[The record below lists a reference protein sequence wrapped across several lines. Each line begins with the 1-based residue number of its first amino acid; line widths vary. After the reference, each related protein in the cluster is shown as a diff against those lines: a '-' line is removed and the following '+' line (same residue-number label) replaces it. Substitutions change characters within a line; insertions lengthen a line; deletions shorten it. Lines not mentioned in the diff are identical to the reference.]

1 VGDADPPAR
10 AGASAIVTAYEISVL
25 GRVDAAVLADLQE
38 LEAVRR
44 PTVTV
49 LRGTLA
55 DAAQLR
61 ALLARLQERGLEL
74 VELRQLD
81 TEGEPE

>member
-1 VGDADPPAR
+1 
-10 AGASAIVTAYEISVL
+10 VTDYEISVL
-25 GRVDAAVLADLQE
+25 GRVDAGVLADLAE

-55 DAAQLR
+55 DAGQLR
-61 ALLARLQERGLEL
+61 GLLARLQARGLEL
-74 VELRQLD
+74 VELRRLD
-81 TEGEPE
+81 GEGDGA

>member
-1 VGDADPPAR
+1 
-10 AGASAIVTAYEISVL
+10 VTAYEISVL
-25 GRVDAAVLADLQE
+25 GRVDANVLADLKE

-49 LRGTLA
+49 LRGTIA

-61 ALLARLQERGLEL
+61 GLLARLQERGLEL
-74 VELRQLD
+74 FELRQL
-81 TEGEPE
+81 EGEGDGE

>member
-1 VGDADPPAR
+1 V
-10 AGASAIVTAYEISVL
+10 
-25 GRVDAAVLADLQE
+25 GRVDAALLADLDD

-55 DAAQLR
+55 DPAALGG
-61 ALLARLQERGLEL
+61 LLERLQDRGLEL
-74 VELRQLD
+74 VEIRQVESGD
-81 TEGEPE
+81 GERE

>member
-1 VGDADPPAR
+1 
-10 AGASAIVTAYEISVL
+10 VTAYEISVL
-25 GRVDAAVLADLQE
+25 GRVDANVLADLKE

-61 ALLARLQERGLEL
+61 GLLARLQDRGLEL
-74 VELRQLD
+74 VELRRID
-81 TEGEPE
+81 AEGEPE

>member
-1 VGDADPPAR
+1 
-10 AGASAIVTAYEISVL
+10 VTAYEISVL

>member
-1 VGDADPPAR
+1 
-10 AGASAIVTAYEISVL
+10 VTAYEISVV
-25 GRVDAAVLADLQE
+25 GRVDAALLADLDE

-55 DAAQLR
+55 DPAALR
-61 ALLARLQERGLEL
+61 GLLGRLQDRGLEL
-74 VELRQLD
+74 VAIRQLEAG
-81 TEGEPE
+81 EGEAE

>member
-1 VGDADPPAR
+1 
-10 AGASAIVTAYEISVL
+10 VTAYEISVL
-25 GRVDAAVLADLQE
+25 GRVDANLLADLDE

-55 DAAQLR
+55 DSADLR
-61 ALLARLQERGLEL
+61 RLLGRLQDRGLEL
-74 VELRQLD
+74 VEIRQLD
-81 TEGEPE
+81 ADQE